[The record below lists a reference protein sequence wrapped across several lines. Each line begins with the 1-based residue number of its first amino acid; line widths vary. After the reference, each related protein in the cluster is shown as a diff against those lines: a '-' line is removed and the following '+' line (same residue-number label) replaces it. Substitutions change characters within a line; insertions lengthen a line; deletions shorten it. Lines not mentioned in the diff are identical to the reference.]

1 MPKRT
6 GLHKELFDLCKYIA
20 ASAEGLPREPKDYGP
35 ARLVEVLSRC
45 SGIIDKHFGD
55 EFLRYVAKD
64 IDEQYTTYL
73 MSDKDAFQELLV
85 SVVRRFA
92 QEASKPEV

>member
-1 MPKRT
+1 MLERT

-20 ASAEGLPREPKDYGP
+20 ASAEGLRREPKDYGA
-35 ARLVEVLSRC
+35 ARLLEVLSRC

-64 IDEQYTTYL
+64 IKEQYATYL

-85 SVVRRFA
+85 KTVKEFA
-92 QEASKPEV
+92 QSVSKREV